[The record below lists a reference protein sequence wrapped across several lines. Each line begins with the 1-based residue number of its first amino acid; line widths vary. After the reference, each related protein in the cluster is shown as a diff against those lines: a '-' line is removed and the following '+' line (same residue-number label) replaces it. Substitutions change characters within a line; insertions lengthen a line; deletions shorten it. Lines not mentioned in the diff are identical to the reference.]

1 VAGIYKFTSGT
12 PISIQDGSDRELTGI
27 NHQRPNLVDP
37 AHVYTG
43 DSGPNSKYLNLSA
56 FALQPFGT
64 VGNLGWNSIVGPTYW
79 DIDMALSRE
88 FRLTER
94 QSLQLRADAFNL
106 TNSYVSMPPGT
117 ATPTSAAVPAFE
129 SLASSSQFGLLN
141 AAQPTRKMQFALKYT
156 F

>member
-1 VAGIYKFTSGT
+1 MV
-12 PISIQDGSDRELTGI
+12 
-27 NHQRPNLVDP
+27 NP
-37 AHVYTG
+37 ANVYTG
-43 DSGPNSKYLNLSA
+43 QSGPGARYLNLTA

-79 DIDMALSRE
+79 DIDLAVSRE
-88 FRLTER
+88 FRITER
-94 QSLQLRADAFNL
+94 QSLQLRADAFNI
-106 TNSYVSMPPGT
+106 TNSFVSNPAST

-129 SLASSSQFGLLN
+129 SLGSPNLFGVLN